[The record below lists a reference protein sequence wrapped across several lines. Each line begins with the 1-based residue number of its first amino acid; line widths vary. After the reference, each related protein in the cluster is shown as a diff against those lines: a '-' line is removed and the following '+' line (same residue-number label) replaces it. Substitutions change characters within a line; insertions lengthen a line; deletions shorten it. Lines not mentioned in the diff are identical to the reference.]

1 MKTAYLDAFS
11 GLSGDM
17 MVGALIDA
25 GADAAALERAMVG
38 LGLRGYRIAT
48 RHKDVSGIAAVKFD
62 VEVSAAQPERH
73 LGEILKMIE
82 GAGLSSRATANAVAI
97 FQALGEAEAK
107 VH

>member
-25 GADAAALERAMVG
+25 GADAAALDRAMAG

-48 RHKDVSGIAAVKFD
+48 RRKDVSGIAAVKFD
-62 VEVSAAQPERH
+62 VEVSEAQPDSQVIRPCTI
-73 LGEILKMIE
+73 GGSISKGSRI
-82 GAGLSSRATANAVAI
+82 GAGNPS
-97 FQALGEAEAK
+97 K
-107 VH
+107 